1 MRPPRQLRTACLG
14 QEASDRA
21 LLARS
26 QLAISAESPLTFRTA
41 CGWTPSQG
49 SHYRDA
55 MAQRKLN
62 MRHTIETLLRAVAAA
77 GPVGWMALVTCAALA
92 LAAYAISAILTVV
105 HALKG

>member
-1 MRPPRQLRTACLG
+1 
-14 QEASDRA
+14 
-21 LLARS
+21 
-26 QLAISAESPLTFRTA
+26 
-41 CGWTPSQG
+41 
-49 SHYRDA
+49 